1 LQDDGDTIVV
11 NSFSESF
18 LGGFLVSESIFGGG
32 TAGSIWGIPE
42 LIELN
47 DSNGNRYRELD
58 NPLARDNFNTTEI
71 IDPPTPEIDTDGN
84 GILDINE
91 GPVPNFDL
99 QKQLGNGI
107 PIRLASTQLTEL
119 QIAGREIVTPSG
131 QTVVIPSSATA
142 ASLNGTSPSEF
153 QCELCRR

>member
-32 TAGSIWGIPE
+32 TAGSISGIPE

-71 IDPPTPEIDTDGN
+71 IDPPTPEIDTD
-84 GILDINE
+84 
-91 GPVPNFDL
+91 
-99 QKQLGNGI
+99 GNGI